1 MTNKS
6 ARVGTVA
13 TVLLLVTGL
22 AFAAPKP
29 AKATGQQGVPAFPG
43 ILVNARYVYVTSY
56 DGDQFDINLLPED
69 RQAISSVQDA
79 MQKWGKFT
87 IVYEPRQADV
97 VLMVMSRPSEDVLAV
112 YDAKGWPNHQWLWRM
127 MGKNGLQK
135 SETPLVTDMEKAFD
149 QATVK

>member
-1 MTNKS
+1 MKKIF
-6 ARVGTVA
+6 AQIGA
-13 TVLLLVTGL
+13 LAAALLLAAGI

-29 AKATGQQGVPAFPG
+29 PKATGPQAVPAFPG
-43 ILVNARYVYVTSY
+43 TLVNARYVYVTSY
-56 DGDQFDINLLPED
+56 DGDQFDINLLPEN

-79 MQKWGKFT
+79 MQRWGKFT
-87 IVYEPRQADV
+87 IVYEPGQADV

-112 YDAKGWPNHQWLWRM
+112 YDAKGWPNHEWLWRM